1 MVGAAGLTVAIA
13 AGTER
18 AANAAVEASSATEMT
33 FNPWVSIAPNGDIAI
48 VSPAAEMGQ
57 GSLTSLPLILA
68 EELDAD
74 WSKVIIVPAP
84 PIDRLYGNPGFGGVM
99 HTASSASVTGFFTP
113 LRIFGAQVRRV
124 LLDSAAKHWN
134 VPRAELTTAPSV
146 VVHAKSGRRLGYG
159 EIAGFAELPAVAP
172 EIKPEALK
180 KPSEFRLIGR
190 DAMRADLPGKVNGS
204 AQYAIDVRLPG
215 MIYGAVL
222 RSPVAGGAPD
232 RFDAA
237 AAQAVDGVID
247 VVRLPYGIGVL
258 AHNPW
263 SAFTA
268 KSALEAG
275 ISWARTGRAWGFDSD
290 KGLEGFAADARDLA
304 VPTTVDWFKQGD
316 AVAALANAATV
327 VEAGYRCRYAYH
339 AQMEPL
345 NAVAT
350 VAADGKSAE
359 VWVGTQYPTAAL
371 AAAAG
376 ALAMPADKIKLNY
389 TLLGGGF
396 GRRGDF
402 DQEFVVDAV
411 LMAKH
416 AGRPVKVM
424 WTREDDVHNGHFRPI
439 SAHHLRAG
447 LDASG
452 NIVAWH
458 QRVVGDR
465 VLPFEDPP
473 RFHGNHD
480 RDYLLMNGVE
490 LKSYDIPNQYD
501 GQIPRDTGVR
511 TSPLRGIGFTANK
524 FVAESF
530 LDEVALKRGADPLAF
545 RLELLKNTPRGQ
557 AVARRVAEMAD
568 WTRKRDGTALGMAFV
583 DYSNTLMGGVA
594 EISLDRSSGQIKV
607 HNFWFAIDCG
617 IPVQPDSVIAQ
628 SQGGIV
634 YGLGL
639 ALSEEISIKDGA
651 VEQSNFNDYT
661 VMRMSDVPNIHV
673 ELIATDNHPTGVGQ
687 MPVTV
692 VAPAIGNAVARLTGV
707 RLRETPMTPE
717 RVKTALAAPRAR
729 RSGRG

>member
-1 MVGAAGLTVAIA
+1 MAGAAGLTFAIV
-13 AGTER
+13 GMER
-18 AANAAVEASSATEMT
+18 AAQAATQASAVAGTT
-33 FNPWVSIAPNGDIAI
+33 FSPWVSIATNGD
-48 VSPAAEMGQ
+48 VSIICPAAEMGQ

-84 PIDRLYGNPGFGGVM
+84 PIDKLYGNPGFGGVM
-99 HTASSASVTGFFTP
+99 HTASSAAVSGFFTP
-113 LRIFGAQVRRV
+113 LRIFGAQVRSV
-124 LLDSAAKHWN
+124 LIGNAAKHWN
-134 VPRAELTTAPSV
+134 VPRAELTTEPSI
-146 VVHAKSGRRLGYG
+146 VVHAKSGRRLSYG
-159 EIAGFAELPAVAP
+159 EIAAFAEIPAIAP
-172 EIKPEALK
+172 DIKPEGLK
-180 KPSEFRLIGR
+180 KTSEFRLIGR
-190 DAMRADLPGKVNGS
+190 DVPRVDLPGKINGR
-204 AQYAIDVRLPG
+204 ARYAIDVRLPG

-222 RSPVAGGAPD
+222 RSPVEGGTPD
-232 RFDAA
+232 RFDAPTA
-237 AAQAVDGVID
+237 KAVEGMID
-247 VVRLPYGIGVL
+247 VVRLPYGVGVL
-258 AHNPW
+258 AQTPW
-263 SAFTA
+263 AAFTA
-268 KSALEAG
+268 KSALEPG
-275 ISWARTGRAWGFDSD
+275 ITWHRTGRAWGFDSD
-290 KGLEGFAADARDLA
+290 KGLDGFAADARDLA

-316 AVAALANAATV
+316 AAAALRTATSI
-327 VEAGYRCRYAYH
+327 VEAEYRCRYAYH

-345 NAVAT
+345 NAVAS
-350 VAADGKSAE
+350 VAADGGSAE

-371 AAAAG
+371 AAAAR
-376 ALAMPADKIKLNY
+376 ALAIPAEKINLNY
-389 TLLGGGF
+389 MLLGGGF

-424 WTREDDVHNGHFRPI
+424 WTREDDVRNGHFRPI

-452 NIVAWH
+452 KLIAWY

-490 LKSYDIPNQYD
+490 LKSYDIPHQYD

-545 RLELLKNTPRGQ
+545 RLELLQNTPRGQ
-557 AVARRVAEMAD
+557 AVLRRVAEMAD
-568 WTRKRDGTALGMAFV
+568 WTRKRDGTALGLAFV

-594 EISLDRSSGQIKV
+594 EVSLDRPSGRINV

-639 ALSEEISIKDGA
+639 ALSEEISIRDGA
-651 VEQSNFNDYT
+651 VVQSNFDDYT
-661 VMRMSDVPNIHV
+661 VMRMSDVSDIHV
-673 ELIATDNHPTGVGQ
+673 ELIATDNQPTGIGQ

-717 RVKTALAAPRAR
+717 RVKKAL
-729 RSGRG
+729 G

>member
-1 MVGAAGLTVAIA
+1 V
-13 AGTER
+13 
-18 AANAAVEASSATEMT
+18 
-33 FNPWVSIAPNGDIAI
+33 
-48 VSPAAEMGQ
+48 
-57 GSLTSLPLILA
+57 
-68 EELDAD
+68 
-74 WSKVIIVPAP
+74 
-84 PIDRLYGNPGFGGVM
+84 
-99 HTASSASVTGFFTP
+99 
-113 LRIFGAQVRRV
+113 
-124 LLDSAAKHWN
+124 
-134 VPRAELTTAPSV
+134 
-146 VVHAKSGRRLGYG
+146 
-159 EIAGFAELPAVAP
+159 
-172 EIKPEALK
+172 
-180 KPSEFRLIGR
+180 FRLIGR
-190 DAMRADLPGKVNGS
+190 DVTRVDLPGKVDGS
-204 AQYAIDVRLPG
+204 ARYAIDVQLPG

-222 RSPVAGGAPD
+222 RSPVEGGTPD
-232 RFDAA
+232 RFDASA
-237 AAQAVDGVID
+237 AKSVAGVIA
-247 VVRLPYGIGVL
+247 VVRLPYGVGVL
-258 AHNPW
+258 AQ
-263 SAFTA
+263 TA
-268 KSALEAG
+268 WAGFAGKSALESG
-275 ISWARTGRAWGFDSD
+275 ITWNRTGRAWGFDSD
-290 KGLEGFAADARDLA
+290 KGLDGFAADARDLA

-316 AVAALANAATV
+316 AAAALSKAASI
-327 VEAGYRCRYAYH
+327 VEAEYRCRYAYH

-345 NAVAT
+345 NAVAS
-350 VAADGKSAE
+350 VAADGGSAE

-371 AAAAG
+371 AAAAR
-376 ALAMPADKIKLNY
+376 ALVIPAEKITLNY

-402 DQEFVVDAV
+402 EQEFVVDAV

-452 NIVAWH
+452 KLIALY

-490 LKSYDIPNQYD
+490 LKSYDIPDQYD

-530 LDEVALKRGADPLAF
+530 LDEVALKLGADPLAF

-557 AVARRVAEMAD
+557 AVLRRVAAMAD
-568 WTRKRDGTALGMAFV
+568 WTRKRDGTALGLAFV

-594 EISLDRSSGQIKV
+594 EVSLDRPSGRINV
-607 HNFWFAIDCG
+607 HNFWFAIGCG

-639 ALSEEISIKDGA
+639 ALSEEIGIKDGA
-651 VEQSNFNDYT
+651 VVQSNFDDYT
-661 VMRMSDVPNIHV
+661 VMRMDDVPDIRV

-717 RVKTALAAPRAR
+717 RVKKALAAPRAR
-729 RSGRG
+729 QSGRG

>member
-1 MVGAAGLTVAIA
+1 MT
-13 AGTER
+13 TE
-18 AANAAVEASSATEMT
+18 S
-33 FNPWVSIAPNGDIAI
+33 
-48 VSPAAEMGQ
+48 
-57 GSLTSLPLILA
+57 
-68 EELDAD
+68 
-74 WSKVIIVPAP
+74 
-84 PIDRLYGNPGFGGVM
+84 GF
-99 HTASSASVTGFFTP
+99 
-113 LRIFGAQVRRV
+113 
-124 LLDSAAKHWN
+124 
-134 VPRAELTTAPSV
+134 
-146 VVHAKSGRRLGYG
+146 VVHGKSGRRLGYG
-159 EIAGFAELPAVAP
+159 EIAAFAELPAVAP
-172 EIKPEALK
+172 ELKPEALK
-180 KPSEFRLIGR
+180 KTSAFRLIGR
-190 DAMRADLPGKVNGS
+190 DVTRVDLPSKVDGS
-204 AQYAIDVRLPG
+204 ARYAIDVQLPG

-222 RSPVAGGAPD
+222 RSPVEGGTPD
-232 RFDAA
+232 RFDASA
-237 AAQAVDGVID
+237 AKSVAGVID
-247 VVRLPYGIGVL
+247 VVRLPYGVGVL
-258 AHNPW
+258 AQTAW
-263 SAFTA
+263 AAFTA
-268 KSALEAG
+268 KSALERG
-275 ISWARTGRAWGFDSD
+275 ITWNRTGRAWGFDSD
-290 KGLEGFAADARDLA
+290 KGLDGFAADARDLA
-304 VPTTVDWFKQGD
+304 VPTTVEWFKQGD
-316 AVAALANAATV
+316 AEAALSKAASI
-327 VEAGYRCRYAYH
+327 VEAEYRCRYAYH
-339 AQMEPL
+339 AQTEPL
-345 NAVAT
+345 NAAVS
-350 VAADGKSAE
+350 VAADGGSAE

-371 AAAAG
+371 AAAAR
-376 ALAMPADKIKLNY
+376 ALAIPVDKIKLNY

-439 SAHHLRAG
+439 SAHRLRAR

-452 NIVAWH
+452 TLIAWY

-465 VLPFEDPP
+465 VLSFEDPP

-557 AVARRVAEMAD
+557 AVLRRVAAMAD
-568 WTRKRDGTALGMAFV
+568 WTRKRDGTALGLAFV

-594 EISLDRSSGQIKV
+594 EVSLDRPSGRINV

-639 ALSEEISIKDGA
+639 ALSEEISIRDG
-651 VEQSNFNDYT
+651 VVVQSNSDDYT
-661 VMRMSDVPNIHV
+661 VTRMDDVSDIRV

-717 RVKTALAAPRAR
+717 RVKKALAAPRAR
-729 RSGRG
+729 QSGRG